1 LGIDQYAPAANIAS
15 ATFAALSTSSTG
27 SLTVSLNANSPKT
40 GYIVGSQTSVTSD
53 VKAADFDLKATDRAV
68 TIKTLNVTVTDAG
81 GIISAVKLY
90 DGTTLV
96 GSAAYVAET
105 AAPAGTGDLNGD
117 GEDASS
123 DKVATFNNLSILIAK
138 DTTKTLTVKVDLK
151 PIDGTITEGLTFKTD
166 IVASATA
173 IVASDDND
181 NLLTNLYINGNNDA
195 NSDGTDA
202 DTEAPV
208 IIAKILTAYTKAP
221 LLTFVSANIT
231 KTVQVGQAD
240 QADATIVFDVT
251 AQGGDIYID
260 KASTTL
266 GAITVDDGVTAP
278 ADAFAGTEGTYT
290 FTSTAESSA
299 NGTAY
304 LIRDGQT
311 ARFTVSGHIN
321 NKATTGYVHM
331 ALDKIV

>member
-117 GEDASS
+117 GDNGDGEDASS

-181 NLLTNLYINGNNDA
+181 NLLTNLYINGNNDGID
-195 NSDGTDA
+195 SDTTD
-202 DTEAPV
+202 DDDEAPV
-208 IIAKILTAYTKAP
+208 IANKTLTAYTKAP
-221 LLTFVSANIT
+221 LLTFVSAKIN
-231 KTVQVGQAD
+231 KTTQAGLDD
-240 QADATIVFDVT
+240 QADAEIVFDVT
-251 AQGGDIYID
+251 AQGGDIYFYSP
-260 KASTTL
+260 AGGGGT
-266 GAITVDDGVTAP
+266 AITVDDGMTTHNNF
-278 ADAFAGTEGTYT
+278 DAANGGDLGVGTY
-290 FTSTAESSA
+290 
-299 NGTAY
+299 
-304 LIRDGQT
+304 
-311 ARFTVSGHIN
+311 
-321 NKATTGYVHM
+321 M
-331 ALDKIV
+331 